1 MARQVQQGRG
11 EGPSTS
17 AAAAAAEARPATDE
31 GGAALRP
38 GDSESSIYTMAASYV
53 SPPTGRAAA
62 APFASPR
69 RFDVGAERASLLSGA
84 SSVYATAASL
94 SSATNDADTAASS
107 PRMARFSPSPPRATA
122 AGRSTAA
129 APDSDGDGE
138 YFETPV

>member
-17 AAAAAAEARPATDE
+17 AAAAEARPATDE

-62 APFASPR
+62 AADFFACAMTCWVVALAEGMLGGRTRRGRAGWSPR
-69 RFDVGAERASLLSGA
+69 
-84 SSVYATAASL
+84 
-94 SSATNDADTAASS
+94 
-107 PRMARFSPSPPRATA
+107 
-122 AGRSTAA
+122 
-129 APDSDGDGE
+129 
-138 YFETPV
+138 

>member
-62 APFASPR
+62 AADFFACAMTCWVIALAEGMLGGRCDEVLGGRTR
-69 RFDVGAERASLLSGA
+69 RGRAG
-84 SSVYATAASL
+84 
-94 SSATNDADTAASS
+94 
-107 PRMARFSPSPPRATA
+107 
-122 AGRSTAA
+122 
-129 APDSDGDGE
+129 
-138 YFETPV
+138 